1 MKCRMHKRTEA
12 LMGRSTAILVVGMH
26 RTGTSAVARTI
37 NLLGA
42 DIGTCLLPAVHGDNA
57 RGYWEQQDIV
67 RLNDECLQHFGGSW
81 NDPRPL
87 PWEWLQDD
95 WLRDWKNR
103 ASNVLREQFEGQ
115 DLIVIKDPRL
125 ARLLPL
131 WLDTLKQSN
140 FDPKVLITLR
150 HPSEVAASLRHR
162 SENQLDVTAAHQLWL
177 RYLVELATCS
187 RDVPRAWVRYD
198 HLLANWR
205 TELAALDQVLGI
217 KWPVSIKH
225 AAAEIDAFLDR
236 DLQHQRAGQEVI
248 DLENPAVAATC
259 RAYREILECL
269 DSGENPDRVINWAEQ
284 ALKHQIENAGKSL
297 QDNGTEPTRP
307 VGPTES
313 AAAGANIA
321 MPSELLRLRCR
332 LYYRTKDGSYTPE
345 CSVPVEAE
353 LDGNQL
359 IALFVLPENVSLDL
373 IRFDPAEI
381 PGIYRLNSIKI
392 DGQTVRLSEESILAV
407 KERKLPRRQGELAR
421 IACSDSDPWIEIN
434 LQTLPGLPAE
444 IRELAVHFQRESLSQ
459 LVGEHIDLMGTE
471 VHAAQRELADQLNRL
486 HAQSA
491 QAVQLAQ
498 SAQSVAYMN
507 YLAQSGVD
515 TLPQRGKALDS
526 ISASNGHLR
535 LIAELPGQ
543 KAGIWGVHGDDPV
556 FHLNLSTLH
565 SPIKPGWYL
574 LSVTLQAVTGEL
586 KNPRLYVDHGEGFR
600 ENDAISLA
608 LAKNAIQHRLLIRFE
623 RPVHALRLDPS
634 NRPDPCDFMYVSPT
648 LKRITRSEA
657 MLRLA
662 VPAVKRMR
670 NSGASWPR
678 VCGEIVSSMRRGPAL
693 ALETLHANAQVTDGI
708 FTGISYIEWIAA
720 NDTLDNLQREAI
732 CSEISTNTQ
741 PVLISIILPVYN
753 TPERWLRSCINSV
766 LNQLYPHWE
775 LCIADDAST
784 DPEVRS
790 VLQDYAARDKRIK
803 VTYRSENGH
812 ISAASNSALELATGE
827 YVALLDHDDE
837 LAEHA
842 LYHVARSLQEHPE
855 ARLLYSDED
864 KIDENG
870 TRFDPYFKPDWN
882 EELILCQNMVSHLGV
897 YSRSKILEVGGFR
910 EGYEGSQDHDLALRI
925 SAQIDAREIYHIP
938 KVLYHWRSIQGST
951 ARSVEEKSYV
961 VDAAKRAVEDH
972 LKQKKIDATV
982 TGSLGG
988 YLRVR
993 YELPENV
1000 PMVSLVMPTRNR
1012 VDLLKISAESILR
1025 RTDYPNFE
1033 LIIVDNQSDDEI
1045 TIDWLADLS
1054 RRDHRVR
1061 ILKYDKPF
1069 NFSAINNFATQY
1081 AKGSVI
1087 GLVNNDIEVT
1097 SPGWLSEMVSHV
1109 AHQHVGA
1116 VGAKLYYPDGKIQHA
1131 GVLLGFGGIAGHAYC
1146 GQPHDHGGQMGRAQ
1160 LVQCMSAVT
1169 AACLLVRKSVYEEV
1183 GGLNE
1188 DLRIAFN
1195 DVDFCMRINRA
1206 GYRNVWT
1213 PHAELIHHESASRGK
1228 EDTPGKLR
1236 RFHSEVALMK
1246 EIWGDALVRDP
1257 AYNTNLS
1264 LTGVPF
1270 SLRQAS

>member
-269 DSGENPDRVINWAEQ
+269 DSGKNPDRVINWAEQ

-543 KAGIWGVHGDDPV
+543 NAGIWGVHGDDPV

-608 LAKNAIQHRLLIRFE
+608 LAKNAVQHRLLIRFE

-634 NRPDPCDFMYVSPT
+634 NHPDPCDFMYVSPT
-648 LKRITRSEA
+648 LKRITRFEA
-657 MLRLA
+657 LLRLA

-670 NSGASWPR
+670 SSGASWPR
-678 VCGEIVSSMRRGPAL
+678 VCGEIAFSMRRGPAL
-693 ALETLHANAQVTDGI
+693 ALENLHANTQVSDGI
-708 FTGISYIEWIAA
+708 FAGISYIEWIAA
-720 NDTLDNLQREAI
+720 NDTLDNRQRDAI
-732 CSEISTNTQ
+732 CSEIAKMTH
-741 PVLISIILPVYN
+741 PVVISIILPVYN
-753 TPERWLRSCINSV
+753 TPEQWLRSCINSV
-766 LNQLYPHWE
+766 MNQLYPHWE

-784 DPEVRS
+784 DPEVKS
-790 VLQDYAARDKRIK
+790 VLQEFAARDKRIK

-842 LYHVARSLQEHPE
+842 LYHVARSLQQHPE

-870 TRFDPYFKPDWN
+870 ARFDPYFKPDWN
-882 EELILCQNMVSHLGV
+882 PELFLRQNYISHLGV
-897 YSRSKILEVGGFR
+897 YLAAWVREVGGFR
-910 EGYEGSQDHDLALRI
+910 DGYEGAQDHDLALRI
-925 SAQIDAREIYHIP
+925 SEQLQDHEIIHIP
-938 KVLYHWRSIQGST
+938 KVLYHWRATKGST
-951 ARSVEEKSYV
+951 AKAPGEKDY
-961 VDAAKRAVEDH
+961 AASRARRAVEDH
-972 LKQKKIDATV
+972 LRRNTIPGTV
-982 TGSLGG
+982 THTEAG
-988 YLRVR
+988 YLRVK
-993 YELPENV
+993 YSLPEN
-1000 PMVSLVMPTRNR
+1000 PPRVSLIIPTRDR
-1012 VDLLKISAESILR
+1012 LDLLRMSVGSILAN
-1025 RTDYPNFE
+1025 TSYPNFE
-1033 LIIVDNQSDDEI
+1033 IIIVDNQSQQPETIAWLKEI
-1045 TIDWLADLS
+1045 AAKDSRVKILS
-1054 RRDHRVR
+1054 H
-1061 ILKYDKPF
+1061 DKPF
-1069 NFSAINNFATQY
+1069 NFSRINNDAV
-1081 AKGSVI
+1081 ARASGEMV
-1087 GLVNNDIEVT
+1087 GLVNNDIEAT
-1097 SPGWLSEMVSHV
+1097 DPDWLSEMVSH
-1109 AHQHVGA
+1109 ANRPDVGA
-1116 VGAKLYYPDGKIQHA
+1116 VGAKLYYPDGSIQHA
-1131 GVLLGFGGIAGHAYC
+1131 GVVLGFGGVAGHAYC
-1146 GQPHDHGGQMGRAQ
+1146 GKPQDHAGQMGRAM
-1160 LVQCMSAVT
+1160 LVQNMSAVT
-1169 AACLLVRKSVYEEV
+1169 AACLVVRKAAYLEV
-1183 GGLNE
+1183 GGMNE
-1188 DLRIAFN
+1188 DLRVAFN
-1195 DVDFCMRINRA
+1195 DIDFCMRLLKA

-1213 PHAELIHHESASRGK
+1213 PHAELIHHESASRGL
-1228 EDTPGKLR
+1228 EDTMEKQR
-1236 RFHSEVALMK
+1236 RFASESQLMK
-1246 EIWGDALVRDP
+1246 SIWGDQLNRDP
-1257 AYNTNLS
+1257 AYNANLS
-1264 LTGVPF
+1264 LSLEPF
-1270 SLRQAS
+1270 SLRRV